1 MTNQSE
7 AFGRLLRGAINSMA
21 AYEGKAAAAV
31 EEALEFGETV

>member
-21 AYEGKAAAAV
+21 AYEGKAAAV
-31 EEALEFGETV
+31 EEALAFGETV